1 VSDRARRSPFREWP
15 FLVAVASVGLMLRG
29 PVVAVAPIAGTIS
42 LDLGLSA
49 AQIGLLTGLPV
60 LCFALLT
67 PFASFLASRTGPR
80 AAVVIAIAGTG
91 LGTIVRSAGGV
102 QAVFVGTI
110 LMGAFIT
117 VGNVVLPVVIRQRTT
132 SRVGVATGTYAA
144 ALNMG
149 SMLTSLATAPLASA
163 FGWQTALLFW
173 LVFVLL
179 AGVAWLLVVRKPAA
193 PPAHRISERP
203 DAAVPPPR
211 SVRVASFLLAI
222 AFAGQSFAYFSIT
235 AWLPTLL
242 AEEVGFGPAAAGAG
256 ASVFQLVGVAGAIA
270 APAIMALIGRGKTI
284 VVIAALWFVFLV
296 GMIVAPHAWLVW
308 TVVGGLAQSTG
319 ISAILTL
326 IVTTSLDER
335 TSRRAS
341 ALVQGLGYG
350 LGSFGPTLVGGLRDA
365 TGGWSVPLMAV
376 MASIVVFG
384 VFGVFATVR
393 ARHDQEIPPLGR
405 I

>member
-1 VSDRARRSPFREWP
+1 
-15 FLVAVASVGLMLRG
+15 VAVASVGLMLRG

>member
-1 VSDRARRSPFREWP
+1 
-15 FLVAVASVGLMLRG
+15 
-29 PVVAVAPIAGTIS
+29 
-42 LDLGLSA
+42 
-49 AQIGLLTGLPV
+49 
-60 LCFALLT
+60 
-67 PFASFLASRTGPR
+67 
-80 AAVVIAIAGTG
+80 
-91 LGTIVRSAGGV
+91 
-102 QAVFVGTI
+102 
-110 LMGAFIT
+110 
-117 VGNVVLPVVIRQRTT
+117 
-132 SRVGVATGTYAA
+132 
-144 ALNMG
+144 
-149 SMLTSLATAPLASA
+149 
-163 FGWQTALLFW
+163 
-173 LVFVLL
+173 
-179 AGVAWLLVVRKPAA
+179 
-193 PPAHRISERP
+193 
-203 DAAVPPPR
+203 
-211 SVRVASFLLAI
+211 
-222 AFAGQSFAYFSIT
+222 
-235 AWLPTLL
+235 
-242 AEEVGFGPAAAGAG
+242 
-256 ASVFQLVGVAGAIA
+256 
-270 APAIMALIGRGKTI
+270 MALIGRGKTI

>member
-1 VSDRARRSPFREWP
+1 
-15 FLVAVASVGLMLRG
+15 VAVASVGLMLRG

-256 ASVFQLVGVAGAIA
+256 ASVFQLVGVVGAIA

>member
-1 VSDRARRSPFREWP
+1 
-15 FLVAVASVGLMLRG
+15 
-29 PVVAVAPIAGTIS
+29 
-42 LDLGLSA
+42 
-49 AQIGLLTGLPV
+49 
-60 LCFALLT
+60 
-67 PFASFLASRTGPR
+67 
-80 AAVVIAIAGTG
+80 
-91 LGTIVRSAGGV
+91 V

-256 ASVFQLVGVAGAIA
+256 ASVFQLVGVAGANA
-270 APAIMALIGRGKTI
+270 APASLAL
-284 VVIAALWFVFLV
+284 
-296 GMIVAPHAWLVW
+296 
-308 TVVGGLAQSTG
+308 
-319 ISAILTL
+319 
-326 IVTTSLDER
+326 
-335 TSRRAS
+335 
-341 ALVQGLGYG
+341 
-350 LGSFGPTLVGGLRDA
+350 
-365 TGGWSVPLMAV
+365 
-376 MASIVVFG
+376 
-384 VFGVFATVR
+384 
-393 ARHDQEIPPLGR
+393 
-405 I
+405 